1 MIKHF
6 VDVLKFFKM
15 PILSIITINFNNAI
29 GLEKTINSVTS
40 QLFHDYE
47 YLVIDGGSND
57 GSVDIIKRQ
66 KKINYWV
73 SERDGGIY
81 DAMNKG
87 ILKATGR
94 YLLFLNSG
102 DFLCDNVLQHVFDE
116 NQRNDIIYG
125 NMKINWGESKITAGY
140 MPNKITIE
148 HMVKDTLWHP
158 ISFIKKELFD
168 KFGLYNTN
176 YKIVADYDFFFKT
189 IIMNKV
195 STCHLNLFITEYN
208 VEGLSSLPSNKKQEK
223 IERLQVLQSYLSEEA
238 IHSFDYLLN
247 EKKQT
252 LISRSIMFIKNIF

>member
-1 MIKHF
+1 
-6 VDVLKFFKM
+6 M

>member
-1 MIKHF
+1 
-6 VDVLKFFKM
+6 M
-15 PILSIITINFNNAI
+15 PIISIITINFNNAI

-87 ILKATGR
+87 ILKATGH